1 MSDKLIGL
9 VGIAAILGIAW
20 LLSSNRKAINLR
32 IVGAAFGLQ
41 AAIAAFVIYF
51 ETGQAIIE
59 SMSDV
64 VLNVMGYSKAGIEFV
79 FGGLATDSSV
89 ASFAINV
96 LPMIVFFSALM
107 SVLYHIGIMQ
117 LVVKAVGGALRF
129 VIGTRAVESLN
140 AAANVFIGQTEAPLV
155 VRPYLKGLTEPQ
167 MFAVM
172 VSGVASIAG
181 TVMLAY
187 VQFGAELKYLL
198 AASFM
203 AAPGGLLMAK
213 IIMPDE
219 ETESAEEDDKHLK
232 LGKSPHENVIL
243 AAAVG
248 SADGVR
254 LAVNIG
260 AMLVA
265 FVALIALLNGLL
277 GWVAGWFGIDSLTLE
292 QILGWLFAPLMYL
305 LSIPWSEAQAA
316 GALFGEK
323 IILNEFIAYS
333 HLNEYLAGM
342 SERTKAIVT
351 FSLCGFANLS
361 SIAILLGGLG
371 SLVPEKKELDCAVR
385 PQSRGSGFVV
395 KPDECRAGRPAADD
409 LTPFMPARP
418 IIIDCDPGQDDAIN
432 LLLALAA
439 PEALDLLGI
448 TTVAGN
454 VPLALTER
462 NARQMC
468 DIAGRHDVPVYSGC
482 DRPLKRQ
489 AADRGESTR
498 LDRYRWHRHRRAGN
512 AAGRR
517 PCSRVH
523 CRYPGIVRTACH
535 AGAHRDR

>member
-1 MSDKLIGL
+1 MSNRLIGL
-9 VGIAAILGIAW
+9 VGIVVILGIAVA
-20 LLSSNRKAINLR
+20 LSSNRKAINLR
-32 IVGAAFGLQ
+32 IVGAAFALQ
-41 AAIAAFVIYF
+41 AAVAAFVIYLPA
-51 ETGQAIIE
+51 GQVIIE
-59 SMSDV
+59 SMSEV
-64 VLNVMGYSKAGIEFV
+64 VLNIMGYSRVGIEFI
-79 FGGLATDSSV
+79 FGGLATEESV

-117 LVVKAVGGALRF
+117 FVVRLVGGALRW

-140 AAANVFIGQTEAPLV
+140 AAANIFIGQTEAPLV
-155 VRPYLKGLTEPQ
+155 VRPYLKHLTEAQ

-187 VQFGAELKYLL
+187 VQFGAELRYLL

-219 ETESAEEDDKHLK
+219 DEESPAADDAHLK

-248 SADGVR
+248 SADGVK

-277 GWVAGWFGIDSLTLE
+277 GWVAGLVGLPSLTLE
-292 QILGWLFAPLMYL
+292 QIFGALFAPLMYL
-305 LSIPWSEAQAA
+305 ISIPWEEAQAA

-323 IILNEFIAYS
+323 VILNEFIAYS

-342 SERTKAIVT
+342 SERTVAIVT

-371 SLVPEKKELDCAVR
+371 TLVPEKKELIARFGLKAVAA
-385 PQSRGSGFVV
+385 GSLSNLMSAAL
-395 KPDECRAGRPAADD
+395 AG
-409 LTPFMPARP
+409 
-418 IIIDCDPGQDDAIN
+418 
-432 LLLALAA
+432 LLLA
-439 PEALDLLGI
+439 
-448 TTVAGN
+448 V
-454 VPLALTER
+454 
-462 NARQMC
+462 
-468 DIAGRHDVPVYSGC
+468 
-482 DRPLKRQ
+482 
-489 AADRGESTR
+489 
-498 LDRYRWHRHRRAGN
+498 
-512 AAGRR
+512 
-517 PCSRVH
+517 
-523 CRYPGIVRTACH
+523 
-535 AGAHRDR
+535 